1 MIPGNDLAVHR
12 ILECLEENLFE
23 PNRTWPDAVFERRS
37 YSRWAAYEITEMIMA
52 RPYEDPDILIQEFML
67 KMMVLENSTSDKHKK
82 RIFNIAID
90 AAEDILTLF

>member
-1 MIPGNDLAVHR
+1 
-12 ILECLEENLFE
+12 
-23 PNRTWPDAVFERRS
+23 
-37 YSRWAAYEITEMIMA
+37 MIMA